1 MDDSSAEAASRTTT
15 TFRGQTWDTA
25 AYAATGR
32 FVADLAGNVVE
43 LLAPQADEAI
53 LDLGCGDGA
62 LTEKITATGA
72 VVTGA
77 DASAAMVAAARARG
91 LNVLEVSATE
101 MQFDGEFDA
110 VFSNAALHWMPDAEA
125 VLAAVHRALKPG
137 GRFVAEMGG
146 LGNIAAI
153 RVALQAVLA
162 KYGIDAE
169 KVAASFYPSVAH
181 YRRLLEAAGFE
192 VRSIELIPRP
202 TPLPAGMPSWLNT
215 FRNGVLDLLATKDR
229 ARAVAETVELLRPAL
244 CDADGNWT
252 ADYVRL
258 RFAAVRECA
267 SEAQRDAPR

>member
-1 MDDSSAEAASRTTT
+1 MDQGDRDRVGAASE
-15 TFRGQTWDTA
+15 FHGQTWDAT

-32 FVADLAGNVVE
+32 FVADLAGGVVE
-43 LLAPQADEAI
+43 LLAARPGETI

-62 LTEKITATGA
+62 LTEKIAATGA
-72 VVTGA
+72 RVTGA

-91 LNVLEVSATE
+91 LTVDEVSGDA
-101 MQFDGEFDA
+101 MRYDGEFDA
-110 VFSNAALHWMPDAEA
+110 VFSNAALHWMPNAEVVIA
-125 VLAAVHRALKPG
+125 GVWRALRPG
-137 GRFVAEMGG
+137 GR
-146 LGNIAAI
+146 L
-153 RVALQAVLA
+153 VALQSVLA

-169 KVAASFYPSVAH
+169 EVAQSFYPSPAH

-202 TPLPAGMPSWLNT
+202 TPLPAGMEAWLNT
-215 FRNGVLDLLATKDR
+215 FRNGVLDLLGAEDR

-258 RFAAVRECA
+258 RFAAVR
-267 SEAQRDAPR
+267 Q